1 MKKFLQIHGMILLT
15 AAAYFLGE
23 FSTFAEDV
31 LAPEIDGPWWQVA
44 GNPDLG
50 KYTRKEQQ
58 PVDFTVWQAEDG
70 SWQLWSCI
78 RSTGCG
84 GLGRVFHRWEGKN
97 LFDKDWKPKG
107 IALEA
112 KPELGET
119 PGGLQAP
126 HVVRYEGLF
135 YMAYGDWENICFA
148 ASKDGKNFERL
159 VGPDGKTGVFT
170 EGPGANTRDPMLV
183 KIGGLWHCYYTAFPN
198 GKGYGFCRTSPDLK
212 TWSDSYVVSYGGKP
226 GTDKC
231 WNECPHVVE
240 PEPGEFFY
248 FRNQFYGEAAMN
260 WVYRS
265 RNPYNFGIDDDSKI
279 VHRWKLAAPEVI
291 FHEEKYYL
299 AALLDDLQGIHIAP
313 LKWSR
318 RPNLEQQKTADTAK

>member
-1 MKKFLQIHGMILLT
+1 MEITTMKKFPRILDIAFF
-15 AAAYFLGE
+15 AATLLL
-23 FSTFAEDV
+23 STPAAPADDELV
-31 LAPEIDGPWWQVA
+31 PEIAGDWWQVA

-58 PVDFTVWQAEDG
+58 PVDFAVWRANDG
-70 SWQLWSCI
+70 TWQLWSCI
-78 RSTGCG
+78 RGTGCG

-97 LFDKDWKPKG
+97 LFDRDWKPLG
-107 IALEA
+107 IAMEA
-112 KPELGET
+112 EPELGET

-126 HVVRYEGLF
+126 HVVRHGGVF

-148 ASKDGKNFERL
+148 QSKDGKNFERI
-159 VGPDGKTGVFT
+159 VRPNGKTGAFT

-183 KIGGLWHCYYTAFPN
+183 RISGLWHCYYTAFPN

-231 WNECPHVVE
+231 HNECPQVVE
-240 PEPGEFFY
+240 PEPGLFFY
-248 FRNQFYGEAAMN
+248 FRNQFYGEGALN

-279 VHRWKLAAPEVI
+279 VLQRKLAAPEVI
-291 FHEEKYYL
+291 RHDGKYYL
-299 AALLDDLQGIHIAP
+299 AALLDNLQGIHIAP
-313 LKWSR
+313 LKWYSR
-318 RPNLEQQKTADTAK
+318 PKLDFHSK